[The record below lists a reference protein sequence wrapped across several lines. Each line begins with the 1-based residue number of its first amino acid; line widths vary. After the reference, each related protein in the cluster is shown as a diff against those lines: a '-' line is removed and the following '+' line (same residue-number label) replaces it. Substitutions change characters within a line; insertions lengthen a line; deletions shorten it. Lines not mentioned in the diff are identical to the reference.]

1 MSPLRVPR
9 TLIISD
15 MHLGRPGGARSAA
28 AFSALVSQFD
38 RVIVNGDAAE
48 LHHVR
53 YQRDAEHEL
62 ERFRDGCVSRG
73 IRLDFIAGN
82 HDPFV
87 TDVRSISL
95 ADGAIYV
102 THGDAMHPAIAPWS
116 PFSRSMRECFEATM
130 KATPVDTPL
139 DVARFNAARAAS
151 LAEWRV
157 MGAGAHVSTMT
168 NIALRPHRIAAVLA
182 YWTRYPRLA
191 AEWGA
196 SFAPRAGTIIVGHSH
211 RAFEK
216 TVNGRRVA
224 NTGAYGF
231 PGTPH
236 AIVVEGSEVRMHRVI
251 DRSPYYALQSAPS
264 AKWPIAF
271 HEATAGARHSNPR
284 AAESAPVM
292 NRAAASSAM
301 RSMDVE

>member
-87 TDVRSISL
+87 TDVRS
-95 ADGAIYV
+95 
-102 THGDAMHPAIAPWS
+102 M
-116 PFSRSMRECFEATM
+116 SRM
-130 KATPVDTPL
+130 
-139 DVARFNAARAAS
+139 
-151 LAEWRV
+151 
-157 MGAGAHVSTMT
+157 
-168 NIALRPHRIAAVLA
+168 
-182 YWTRYPRLA
+182 
-191 AEWGA
+191 
-196 SFAPRAGTIIVGHSH
+196 
-211 RAFEK
+211 
-216 TVNGRRVA
+216 
-224 NTGAYGF
+224 
-231 PGTPH
+231 
-236 AIVVEGSEVRMHRVI
+236 
-251 DRSPYYALQSAPS
+251 
-264 AKWPIAF
+264 
-271 HEATAGARHSNPR
+271 
-284 AAESAPVM
+284 
-292 NRAAASSAM
+292 AM
-301 RSMDVE
+301 RCILPSRRGRHFRVPCVNASKQR